1 MFFWTAGY
9 EWDKERY
16 IWCPSGETLP
26 NFNSWSGVTNKI
38 KGEGNCI
45 LAQLADKSKALVSA
59 DCNSKNF
66 FFCEVWLLKI
76 IFFLFNLTF
85 LVVQKQ

>member
-1 MFFWTAGY
+1 MSFWTAGY
-9 EWDKERY
+9 EWDKGRHV
-16 IWCPSGETLP
+16 WCYSGETLP

-59 DCNSKNF
+59 NCNSKNF
-66 FFCEVWLLKI
+66 FFCEVWPRLKI
-76 IFFLFNLTF
+76 IFSFLLNLSF
-85 LVVQKQ
+85 